1 MKINPKDKIP
11 LQESSG
17 RTNVTL
23 IKCPVY
29 IRETIEEMR
38 LLLPDLEKIVL
49 MSDHRYVSAQVRC
62 QMRKVCEQYFPD
74 LEVAY
79 FTEGEYSLDQVLD
92 SIESF
97 DIQKVGLL
105 YYSWFQRKNLAGNKY
120 LTSNNHKT
128 ICSFDNHPI
137 FTLEDVGMADG
148 EMAGGYF
155 YRGKDF
161 AHTVMRTLRDVLNGK
176 DPKTIPVQIA
186 GKPECYLS
194 YPILQKA
201 GIPESL
207 YPDDANY
214 LFAPESF
221 WEKTRY
227 MWIVI
232 VVLLFITYIMWAR
245 VRLLKKE
252 KMMRGREM
260 ILLQKYKTLFNN
272 MPLAYM
278 KHRLLYNAK
287 GDIVDYRIEEVN
299 PMFEE
304 YFVEASRVVGKKGSE
319 LKDDNKSGEFCSCYI
334 KRCLRNKIFHD
345 RIFL

>member
-1 MKINPKDKIP
+1 M
-11 LQESSG
+11 
-17 RTNVTL
+17 
-23 IKCPVY
+23 
-29 IRETIEEMR
+29 
-38 LLLPDLEKIVL
+38 
-49 MSDHRYVSAQVRC
+49 
-62 QMRKVCEQYFPD
+62 
-74 LEVAY
+74 
-79 FTEGEYSLDQVLD
+79 
-92 SIESF
+92 
-97 DIQKVGLL
+97 
-105 YYSWFQRKNLAGNKY
+105 
-120 LTSNNHKT
+120 
-128 ICSFDNHPI
+128 
-137 FTLEDVGMADG
+137 
-148 EMAGGYF
+148 
-155 YRGKDF
+155 
-161 AHTVMRTLRDVLNGK
+161 
-176 DPKTIPVQIA
+176 QIA

-319 LKDDNKSGEFCSCYI
+319 LKDDNKSGEFAVLYKKMLEEQKSFTIEY
-334 KRCLRNKIFHD
+334 
-345 RIFL
+345 FL